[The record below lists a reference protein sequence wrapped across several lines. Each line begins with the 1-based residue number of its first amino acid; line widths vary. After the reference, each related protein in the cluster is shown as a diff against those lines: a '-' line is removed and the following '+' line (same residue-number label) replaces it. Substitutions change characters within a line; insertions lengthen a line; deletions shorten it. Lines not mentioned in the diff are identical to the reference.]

1 MGRMK
6 FTERSDERVAAKEGS
21 RFGAT
26 PRQVPGP
33 RPPLHVLLLEDQ
45 ASDADAI
52 VHELRRGYKP
62 IARRV
67 TSREEMLEALNEGS
81 WQVVLLDYT
90 LEGGGTALESLAA
103 LAEFDIDLPAILISG
118 PIGEE
123 EVSDALRA
131 GANDFVN
138 KGNLTRL
145 VPAIARELHQV
156 EARRRQKAGDEAL
169 KQSSERLRLALDAG
183 GMASW
188 EWDLKQGWLGWSERL
203 EALFGLD
210 PGEFGGTYEEL
221 IARVHPSDRELVGAS
236 IEEAMNQDSPAVVYR
251 AVWPDGSVHWHER
264 KSQHVLNPDGEFQ
277 GMAGVT
283 FDVTERE
290 EASTSLRESE
300 ERFRLIAEHAHD
312 LIAMLDGEG
321 RLRYVSP
328 SCEPMLGYPAGK
340 LIGTVASDLIHP
352 EDRSEGAVWGAGV
365 LREYRLRKA
374 DADWVWVEGQSYD
387 IEGGTGPHSA
397 VILRDISERKRAE
410 VARVLLEDE
419 LRQAQK
425 MEAVGQLAGGIAHD
439 FSNLLT
445 VISGYTQILLA
456 RHGDKV
462 EGNKEIREIAKA
474 ADWAA
479 RLTGQLLA
487 FSRKQVVE
495 PRVLNLNHTVNEI
508 QMMLDPL
515 IGQSIEFATALADD
529 LGNIS
534 ADPGQLQQIIMNL
547 VVNAR
552 DAMPDGGTLRLTT
565 DHLTLPDVTVE
576 RPPDATA
583 GDYVVLAVTDT
594 GHGMD
599 PAAAGRIFEPFY
611 TTKARGA
618 GTGLGLSTV
627 YGIIKQCGGEIE
639 VESELGV
646 GTTFRLYFPQVAEQ
660 AEGFLPQLP
669 VDTASL
675 HGSETVLLVEDQEA
689 LRAIG
694 KEILE
699 AYGYTVLVAGDGV
712 AALELAHAHHDPIRL
727 LMTDIMMPK
736 MGGIELAE
744 RLSTLHPELKILYTS
759 GYNDSGSSIQKV
771 KGSRYL
777 QKPYG
782 MEHLARTLRELLD
795 SHQPAAVRTAAGHT
809 PT

>member
-1 MGRMK
+1 MGRFK
-6 FTERSDERVAAKEGS
+6 VTGRSDEVGAKQGS
-21 RFGAT
+21 RFGAV
-26 PRQVPGP
+26 PRQSPGP
-33 RPPLHVLLLEDQ
+33 RLPLRVLLLEDQ
-45 ASDADAI
+45 ASDADVI

-62 IARRV
+62 MARRV

-81 WQVVLLDYT
+81 WQVVLLDYA

-103 LAEFDIDLPAILISG
+103 LAEFDSDLPAILISG
-118 PIGEE
+118 SIGEE
-123 EVSDALRA
+123 EASDALRA

-156 EARRRQKAGDEAL
+156 EERRQQVEGVEML
-169 KQSSERLRLALDAG
+169 KQTSERLRLALDAG

-188 EWDLKQGWLGWSERL
+188 EWDLKLGWLGWSDRL
-203 EALFGLD
+203 EALFGLK

-221 IARVHPSDRELVGAS
+221 IERVHPDDRELFGAS
-236 IEEAMNQDSPAVVYR
+236 VEEAINRDSPAVVYR
-251 AVWPDGSVHWHER
+251 AVWPDGTVRWHER
-264 KSQHVLNPDGEFQ
+264 KSQRVLDHDGQFQ

-300 ERFRLIAEHAHD
+300 ERFRMIAEHAHD
-312 LIAMLDGEG
+312 LIALLDGEG
-321 RLRYVSP
+321 RFRYVSP
-328 SCEPMLGYPAGK
+328 SCEPMLGYSARR
-340 LIGTVASDLIHP
+340 LVGTVASELIHP
-352 EDRSEGAVWGAGV
+352 DDRPEGPIWGAGAR
-365 LREYRLRKA
+365 REYRLRRA
-374 DADWVWVEGQSYD
+374 NGDWVWFEGRSYNTEGRKQS
-387 IEGGTGPHSA
+387 HVA
-397 VILRDISERKRAE
+397 VIARDISERKRAE
-410 VARVLLEDE
+410 VARLLLEDE

-425 MEAVGQLAGGIAHD
+425 MEAIGQLAGGIAHD

-456 RHGDKV
+456 RQGDSA
-462 EGNKEIREIAKA
+462 EGSQEIREIARA

-508 QMMLDPL
+508 QTMLEPL
-515 IGQSIEFATALADD
+515 IGQSIELSIALAKD
-529 LGNIS
+529 LGSIS
-534 ADPGQLQQIIMNL
+534 ADPGQIQQIIMNL
-547 VVNAR
+547 VINAR
-552 DAMPDGGTLRLTT
+552 DAMPDGGKLQLTT
-565 DHLTLPDVTVE
+565 GQVTVPEASVE
-576 RPPDATA
+576 RPPEATA
-583 GDYVVLAVTDT
+583 GDYVLLAVTDT

-627 YGIIKQCGGEIE
+627 YGIVKQCGGEID

-646 GTTFRLYFPQVAEQ
+646 GTTFRLYFPRVGEEAESPV
-660 AEGFLPQLP
+660 PQLP
-669 VDTASL
+669 VDTVSL

-694 KEILE
+694 KQILE

-712 AALELAHAHHDPIRL
+712 AALEIAHAHPDPIRL
-727 LMTDIMMPK
+727 VMTDIMMPK

-771 KGSRYL
+771 AGSLYL

-782 MEHLARTLRELLD
+782 MEDLARTLRELLG
-795 SHQPAAVRTAAGHT
+795 SPQPAAPRPPSGRA
-809 PT
+809 PN